1 MVFSCYHSNCYNTSN
16 MSPLKFRSPKT
27 WRDQKEINQNQRS
40 SLSRLKNN
48 RQLSIVSFWLN
59 IKPNWLN
66 WKNLILTFLG
76 LIAFGVIC
84 LVGLAAWYSRSLP
97 NPNKLINRSISQSS
111 KIYDR
116 TGEHLL
122 YEVHGDQKRTLAPLE
137 EIPKYAIQA
146 SIALEDQK
154 FYEHGGFSVSGIV
167 RGIFLRALQGKR
179 LEGGSTIT
187 QQLIKNA
194 ILTNE
199 RSVTRKIKEI
209 LLAYQLEKRYKKDEI
224 LQMYF
229 NEIPYGGSI
238 YGIESA
244 AQGFFGKS
252 VKDLSIAEGA
262 TLAALPQAPTYYSP
276 YGNHLKELMQ
286 RKDYALE
293 QMVKLNFINQQQA
306 DIAKAEKIIFK
317 KRAENIEA
325 PHFVFYVR
333 ELLAKQFGDSVLE
346 RDGFSVITTIDYDL
360 QKEAE
365 KIIKEQV
372 EKNRALDAGNAASVS
387 LDVNT
392 GQILSM
398 VGSADYFNDEIQG
411 QVNVAIA
418 QRQPGSSIK
427 PLVYLSAFMKGYVP
441 ETVVYDLN
449 TSFPSNIK
457 NYEPK
462 NYDGKQHGPVTLRQ
476 ALAGSLN
483 IPAVKVLYLVGLDAV
498 MDLAKAVGYTT
509 ITDKDR
515 YGLSLVLGGAE
526 VSLLEHINAYSVYA
540 RNGKYL
546 PTSSILKVTNGKG
559 DVIYEYEQ
567 KKSQDAVPE
576 NFVNILNNVLSDNSA
591 RAFVFGEKNYLTLA
605 DRQVAAKT
613 GTTNDFHDAWAMGYT
628 PQIATGVWVGNS
640 DNKKMNAGADGSK
653 VAAPIWQKIMQFA
666 HRSLPAIGF
675 NQPTYEIPEK
685 PMLGGQAN
693 AVKIKID
700 RLSGKLATEFTPAH
714 LIEEKTF
721 QQAHNILHYVDKND
735 PLGPIPT
742 NPENDPYYSAWEEPV
757 AKWAKEKNIINE
769 PIPTEYDDIHKAED
783 KVTVEIKKPT
793 DMTTI
798 TESQINL
805 ELSIGHSQNLSRLEV
820 ELDGQKIDTQSGD
833 NFSNPTINLPF
844 GVNNGV
850 HTLTVKVFDLMEN
863 VGTAEAVVNIS
874 RADSLSVNWVTPS
887 NSSAYKEK
895 QFPVKLSVY
904 VNKIDQVAKIDFYS
918 QPTNSNNPVW
928 INYVDQPTSNTPE
941 ITWSTAPAKGS
952 YKIYP
957 VITFKNG
964 QSSKGPEINISVE

>member
-1 MVFSCYHSNCYNTSN
+1 MA
-16 MSPLKFRSPKT
+16 PLNFRSPKT
-27 WRDQKEINQNQRS
+27 WRDQKENNQIQRS
-40 SLSRLKNN
+40 TSERLKNK
-48 RQLSIVSFWLN
+48 RKLSLLSFVLS

-66 WKNLILTFLG
+66 WKNIILTFLG
-76 LIAFGVIC
+76 LVALGTIF
-84 LVGLAAWYSRSLP
+84 LVALAAWYSRSLP
-97 NPNKLINRSISQSS
+97 NPNRLINRAVSQSS

-116 TGEHLL
+116 TGQHLL

-137 EIPKYAIQA
+137 QIPSYVIQA

-154 FYEHGGFSVSGIV
+154 FYEHSGISVSGIV

-209 LLAYQLEKRYKKDEI
+209 LLAYQLEKRYGKDDI

-252 VKDLSIAEGA
+252 VKDLTIAEGA
-262 TLAALPQAPTYYSP
+262 ILASLPQAPTFYSP
-276 YGNHLKELMQ
+276 YGNHLNELMQ
-286 RKDYALE
+286 RKNYALD
-293 QMVKLNFINQQQA
+293 QMVKLNFISEQQA
-306 DIAKAEKIIFK
+306 EIAKAEKIIFK
-317 KRAENIEA
+317 KRADNIEA

-346 RDGFSVITTIDYDL
+346 QDGFNVVTTLDYDL

-365 KIIKEQV
+365 KIVKDQV
-372 EKNRALDAGNAASVS
+372 VKNKALNAGNAASIT
-387 LDVNT
+387 LDTNN
-392 GQILSM
+392 GEILSM
-398 VGSADYFNDEIQG
+398 VGSADYFDDSIQG

-427 PLVYLSAFMKGYVP
+427 PLVYLAAFMKGYVP

-449 TSFPSNIK
+449 TVFPSTIK
-457 NYEPK
+457 NYEPR
-462 NYDGKQHGPVTLRQ
+462 NYDGKEHGPVSLRQ

-483 IPAVKVLYLVGLDAV
+483 IPAVKVLYLAGLDAV
-498 MDLAKAVGYTT
+498 MDLAKSFGYTT
-509 ITDKDR
+509 INDKDR

-526 VSLLEHINAYSVYA
+526 VSLLEHVNAYATYA
-540 RNGKYL
+540 RDGKYL
-546 PTSSILKVTNGKG
+546 PTSAILKVSNGKG
-559 DVIYEYEQ
+559 DVLYEHET
-567 KKSQDAVPE
+567 KKSQEAAPE
-576 NFVNILNNVLSDNSA
+576 NFVKMLNSVLSDNSA
-591 RAFVFGEKNYLTLA
+591 RAYIFGEKNYLTLA

-640 DNKKMNAGADGSK
+640 DNKKMGAGADGSK

-666 HRSLPAIGF
+666 HRNLPVVEF
-675 NQPTYEIPEK
+675 SKPTYEIPDK

-693 AVKIKID
+693 AIKIKID
-700 RLSGKLATEFTPAH
+700 RLSGKIATEFTPAH

-735 PLGPIPT
+735 PLGPIPS
-742 NPENDPYYSAWEEPV
+742 NPENDPYYSAWEAPV

-783 KVTVEIKKPT
+783 KVTLEIKKPT
-793 DMTTI
+793 DMTII

-805 ELSIGHSQNLSRLEV
+805 ELNIGHSQKLSRLEA
-820 ELDGQKIDTQSGD
+820 EIDGQKIDTQTGE
-833 NFSNPTINLPF
+833 NFSSPAITLPI
-844 GVNNGV
+844 GISNGT
-850 HTLTVKVFDLMEN
+850 HTLTVKVFDNLEN
-863 VGTAEAVVNIS
+863 VGSAEVMIELN
-874 RADSLSVNWVTPS
+874 RADSLSINWVTPS
-887 NSSAYKEK
+887 TSTAYKDK
-895 QFPVKLSVY
+895 QFPIKLSIY
-904 VNKIDQVAKIDFYS
+904 VNKIDQIAKIDFYG
-918 QPTNSNNPVW
+918 QPENNNSPTW
-928 INYVDQPTSNTPE
+928 INYIDEIKSNTPE
-941 ITWSTAPAKGS
+941 VTWSNPPTKGN

-957 VITFKNG
+957 VISLKNG
-964 QSSKGPEINISVE
+964 QTSKGPEINISVE